1 MWLCWQQEE
10 TRFQHFSK
18 MANLTQLHHRKNPV
32 GTWNFDMKQELYWS
46 TSFAVFCVKIF
57 LAYVASVSVRFY
69 RSKERGTR
77 VEDRAKNGASK
88 RAGRGWGRKE
98 GNVPPPPPTFIFW
111 LSSFISRAAKTENPV
126 SRSFF
131 APKPN
136 RNACYAGYI
145 SQDPVVH

>member
-88 RAGRGWGRKE
+88 RAGRGWVRKE
-98 GNVPPPPPTFIFW
+98 GNACRQTPRFWKQPTWPVTPEFTHRNLM
-111 LSSFISRAAKTENPV
+111 LSSAVI
-126 SRSFF
+126 
-131 APKPN
+131 
-136 RNACYAGYI
+136 I
-145 SQDPVVH
+145 DQ